1 MRILLA
7 EDDPLLADA
16 LCKSLVRHNYLV
28 DVVGDGNAV
37 LVQVKVQTYALLIL
51 DVMMPYKTGIQV
63 CNQLRTEGHDIPIL
77 LLTARDSSQN
87 KVEGLD
93 AGADDYVVKPVDVPE
108 LLARM
113 RALLRRSHVPC
124 SPTLTW
130 GDLRLNPFTHE
141 VIYRDQPIHLTPR
154 EFALLELFLRSGRR
168 VLSCQ
173 NIIDQLWTYEETP
186 EEDAVRTHIKTLRQK
201 LKKAAVPA
209 DLIET
214 VFGVGYRLKQ
224 RD

>member
-16 LCKSLVRHNYLV
+16 LFKSLERHNFLV
-28 DVVGDGNAV
+28 DVVGDGETA
-37 LVQVKVQTYALLIL
+37 LAQVKVQTYALLIL

-63 CNQLRTEGHDIPIL
+63 CKQLRLEGNDIPIL
-77 LLTARDSSQN
+77 FLTARDSSQH

-113 RALLRRSHVPC
+113 RALLRRSHFPC
-124 SPTLTW
+124 STTFTW
-130 GDLRLNPFTHE
+130 GDLTLNSSTHE
-141 VIYRDQPIHLTPR
+141 VTYREHPIHLTPR
-154 EFALLELFLRSGRR
+154 EFSLLELFLRSGRR

-173 NIIDQLWTYEETP
+173 NIIDQLWSYEETP

-201 LKKAAVPA
+201 LKKAEVPT

-214 VFGVGYRLKQ
+214 VFGVGYRLKHM
-224 RD
+224 D